1 MRNTVRILL
10 SCLLIFATV
19 FCIASCEK
27 APTGENVPTG
37 ENSPTEAVS
46 EAEICTVSFEN
57 TDLENQSLKK
67 GDSLQ
72 RPNDPAKSD
81 CVFVDWYTDA
91 DYINKAIFPI
101 TVDSDIKLYAR
112 FFTYQ
117 EAFQNARENTV
128 GDAVPG
134 FEYTYSMDISAS
146 YVDISLAG
154 KTTGNAKYSTIGEVN
169 FYDESVNSGVL
180 LLDGSNYKIRR
191 GTSLQN
197 VSLDENG
204 TIKSFS
210 VEQVDYDY
218 KYDSSSLA
226 KAVFTY
232 SNDQLISISPTD
244 KKDVY
249 KLDTSISVSSVV
261 SLIANCINHPIVE
274 KLLCEL
280 PETSADTNLY
290 VSFTGDKIES
300 YTYEFKVDVSDLQF
314 NLTYTLMF
322 TNIGTAKEIVPKNFE
337 NVHLSSND
345 IQNVKNEASAIVNA
359 FKDKESSGY
368 DFKVD
373 TGVDF
378 GMTSGEINATFKGSA
393 YRKRQNNA
401 VFFHN
406 DIEID
411 SDYKNKDLYKDKGIE
426 DVRVILTKLS
436 NGEVYVIEK
445 KFLNGDEKQLGD
457 FVDSDLTSFYLLDIV
472 AQCGDF
478 SFAEKVSENNKT
490 VYTFGLTNN
499 GTATLLTWLN
509 TSLDLDPL
517 AKASVEALVY
527 GQFIDSSMLI
537 NTGTVV
543 VSVIDGELEGIAVKV
558 EGDFITSFEESVDFT
573 NANKAQIKLD
583 ISVSVNEDGN
593 TFEPFDSVKDAK

>member
-1 MRNTVRILL
+1 
-10 SCLLIFATV
+10 
-19 FCIASCEK
+19 
-27 APTGENVPTG
+27 
-37 ENSPTEAVS
+37 
-46 EAEICTVSFEN
+46 
-57 TDLENQSLKK
+57 
-67 GDSLQ
+67 
-72 RPNDPAKSD
+72 
-81 CVFVDWYTDA
+81 
-91 DYINKAIFPI
+91 
-101 TVDSDIKLYAR
+101 
-112 FFTYQ
+112 
-117 EAFQNARENTV
+117 
-128 GDAVPG
+128 
-134 FEYTYSMDISAS
+134 
-146 YVDISLAG
+146 
-154 KTTGNAKYSTIGEVN
+154 
-169 FYDESVNSGVL
+169 
-180 LLDGSNYKIRR
+180 
-191 GTSLQN
+191 
-197 VSLDENG
+197 
-204 TIKSFS
+204 
-210 VEQVDYDY
+210 
-218 KYDSSSLA
+218 
-226 KAVFTY
+226 
-232 SNDQLISISPTD
+232 
-244 KKDVY
+244 
-249 KLDTSISVSSVV
+249 
-261 SLIANCINHPIVE
+261 
-274 KLLCEL
+274 
-280 PETSADTNLY
+280 
-290 VSFTGDKIES
+290 
-300 YTYEFKVDVSDLQF
+300 
-314 NLTYTLMF
+314 
-322 TNIGTAKEIVPKNFE
+322 
-337 NVHLSSND
+337 
-345 IQNVKNEASAIVNA
+345 
-359 FKDKESSGY
+359 
-368 DFKVD
+368 
-373 TGVDF
+373 
-378 GMTSGEINATFKGSA
+378 MTSGEINATFKGSA

-445 KFLNGDEKQLGD
+445 KFLNGEEKQLGD

-593 TFEPFDSVKDAK
+593 TFEPFDSVKGAK